1 MNGNVSA
8 VYRLSRETTLLPPDN
23 QELQFLVALG
33 ACVWKNIVVS
43 KIADTFW
50 YSLWLFPWIFLS
62 ISSFRNELYT
72 VNTFTSNNGIHIY
85 KAQIINKYMN
95 DFFQKCYAIFK
106 SVTNEI
112 LILQLWN
119 SEHLVLPYSQP
130 LYLQLH
136 AVTPSLFSLG
146 NEQSCQ
152 FWKSITSEP

>member
-1 MNGNVSA
+1 MNGNVSV

-72 VNTFTSNNGIHIY
+72 VNTFTSNNGIRIY
-85 KAQIINKYMN
+85 KAQIINKYMS
-95 DFFQKCYAIFK
+95 DFFQKCYAIFQ

-112 LILQLWN
+112 
-119 SEHLVLPYSQP
+119 
-130 LYLQLH
+130 
-136 AVTPSLFSLG
+136 
-146 NEQSCQ
+146 
-152 FWKSITSEP
+152 